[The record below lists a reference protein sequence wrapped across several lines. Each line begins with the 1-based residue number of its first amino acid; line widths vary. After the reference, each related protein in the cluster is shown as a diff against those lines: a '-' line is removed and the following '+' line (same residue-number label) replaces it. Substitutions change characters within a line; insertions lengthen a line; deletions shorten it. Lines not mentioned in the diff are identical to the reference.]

1 MAWTPPADAVE
12 TTTTGWTP
20 PSDAVEASTWTP
32 PSDAVEAPTEAPS
45 FGAYRS
51 RAGVGR
57 TPPPAPPTEPTPAK
71 PSVLDIAKQS
81 SAQAKASNLER
92 AKTVEEGQFS
102 FKDLSE
108 KPDTFKAINDYAVA
122 RFGKEGAMLP
132 NETKEDYVK
141 RWSTAMRATSLNLIN
156 ARDERLWLENAKQED
171 ALKAAKA
178 YDVWDKTAN
187 FYSAKG
193 QGGFR
198 PIVDVLSYGLIDPS
212 TVVSL
217 LTGNIAGGIAAR
229 QVAKEGI
236 KTALKTKLAVAAPV
250 VGVEA
255 GSAAYS
261 NIEDQQKKLLAQ
273 KAENK
278 DGRTKLEEAKKVVE
292 LLPPDEK
299 VKATKQVTAF
309 EKELVERENKVAVGI
324 DTGELGTATAIGT
337 GFGLLGTGSL
347 FGAAK
352 LAKGKSTGLEDV
364 LDMRRTLKE
373 GEIRIEP
380 QMDVSV
386 APPPKV
392 EITPK
397 AATEIQLEDAYDIF
411 EGRKL
416 LDKEGDPTAIA
427 EMQIRND
434 VNKKAAQIAG
444 NIWSQVPELAPKAD
458 QKVSDAVKNV
468 FMNID
473 NIDDVVLRDAL
484 ANAGVTPEE
493 FARMNRTTAGDA
505 GRTLQ
510 AYSVLARIQNKLKSI
525 DPAAAKEVDLMYGK
539 RNTLTSAFT
548 GLYDLS
554 LRLDRELKALMV
566 SQLATTVRNGYSGL
580 AVVTFGTASEA
591 VESALYRMGKTAY
604 ELSSGKPLTGSFTGG
619 IKGVY
624 DDAVRTAF
632 YLGQGNLSSDVAER
646 LLAGSPTL
654 RGRILRTV
662 GENEATELSKVAQIA
677 NTLNVAQDAF
687 FRKAI
692 FTASVEKQLSRVGI
706 NMYDVIEQGKN
717 IPLDVLKNATDE
729 ALAATFS
736 KMPTQGVM
744 FHGVKFIEALGPVGS
759 TVIPFPRFMANAMS
773 WTYKHSPM
781 GIFSGAGDIAKGSAM
796 LKAGNEEGQR
806 YLMQGLEN
814 TSKGAIG
821 TAAIYAAYK
830 YRQENQDTNWYDVK
844 NPDGSTVDAR
854 ALFPAAPFLAMG
866 DYLVKFEKARTDEF
880 KTKEFLEAMTGF
892 KVPAGTSAWLGD
904 KFAESLSNM
913 QTGEGSADTKVATF
927 FGEWAG
933 QYLGRALIPLQ
944 QVSDLFGAVDR
955 NEALPRDAYQ
965 IPAGEEGFVSSA
977 TTQLQKSVPI
987 LKQELPVYQPA
998 TRKEAAFSD
1007 VGPLKMFTGIRVKVA
1022 PQPLEE
1028 EIIKLKIPNNKVFT
1042 STGDKIVDAS
1052 ARKVMAPLVVD
1063 TFTLLE
1069 STDFY
1074 RQASPDE
1081 KKIAL
1086 QNLLA
1091 WAQKNA
1097 KEIAS
1102 QTAMAEAFNKGEQ
1115 ARLFAVQYSKLPPEV
1130 KRATAEFYK
1139 QNMGKDLA
1147 ETKDYM
1153 SALSI
1158 AAALK
1163 KQPEF
1168 AGGGLAKQTAEML
1181 IGKGAAKVATK
1192 SITES
1197 ADELL
1202 QKVTDMATK
1211 AGVEVSPAA
1220 KQTENLLSQQGVP
1233 VTVPPSTTKAAPKI
1247 QPTQD
1252 TLPSPAPAEQVTD
1265 IINKS
1270 EQIANKAGGKQAF
1283 SDIDFSEYNKY
1294 TFEQMQEADSLLK
1307 TSMGSKY
1314 QLDQFKKVDT
1324 VGYLK
1329 SLMTK
1334 LKEIAPE
1341 AAATP
1346 PTPKDL
1352 SIVSPDIVFAPLNIR
1367 DKKRL
1372 AEIPD
1377 LDKLPMASGDPF
1389 KRKELLYNIR
1399 QLRQEAFPLLIDQ
1412 LDQLSFTKGAKA
1424 FDDEVV
1430 AVAQGEYRVAKGREV
1445 DVNDAASVEDFASLA
1460 SKLQNKLDDLRIK
1473 YKDTPPVV
1481 LYHGSRTE
1489 RTPEK
1494 LARGFYDPQT
1504 NNKYH
1509 AELNAGA
1516 ISFTKDPNLNY
1527 FVEKFGGKEPKNIS
1541 QTVMPYAEYE
1551 FRRVNMT
1558 PEAYDKQDIN
1568 YLART
1573 ITGSPS
1579 VARPLSIPRSQSFK
1593 ETEDAFVEADK
1604 LKITQDV
1611 KAVTEKYGL
1620 IQKRTEAID
1629 DAFNKLEAYDASSIS
1644 TKQDPLA
1651 SYEAYRNIRTLFK
1664 ELRKQSDVTSTKTGY
1679 GQNYLIGLEKFGPA
1693 LINII
1698 NDVQLAFKTQKAMKG
1713 SDKPSLLAT
1722 FKDQLEILTKRQI
1735 NPITGDL
1742 DMATV
1747 KEKTKAMNKIQQLT
1761 PKLAKGGAL
1770 GLKKENTGEGL
1781 APYGVRHSGEGVK
1794 GKGFF
1799 GSLPTKQGD
1808 VATEMSSEF
1817 EYKGKNV
1824 EHPLIV
1830 PTLNKAE
1837 LDHLLSG
1844 KQPTETIYSKAQAF
1858 AKKRIDEGKSVFAE
1872 PTELR
1877 YPVPEQRGL
1886 ASRK

>member
-71 PSVLDIAKQS
+71 LSVLDIAKQS
-81 SAQAKASNLER
+81 SVQAKASNLER

-122 RFGKEGAMLP
+122 RFGKSGTMLP
-132 NETKEDYVK
+132 NETKDDYVK
-141 RWSTAMRATSLNLIN
+141 RWAGHMRMLSFGNLISGTQELQYLNN
-156 ARDERLWLENAKQED
+156 ASQED
-171 ALKAAKA
+171 LLKAKKA
-178 YDVWDKTAN
+178 YDIFDNTASY
-187 FYSAKG
+187 FSAKG
-193 QGGFR
+193 QKGFTPVLDALGSIVSDPTTAISLGAGTIAKNVFAKEAATKGLRAALTSRLGATAAVTVPTVEGTGAALSNVQEQRRKLITQDAANKDSRAKVEQAKQVVAQLPPEQQKELTDQIKEFETTLAAEEKKVAEGINLTEAATAGTIGAVGGT
-198 PIVDVLSYGLIDPS
+198 LETAG
-212 TVVSL
+212 L
-217 LTGNIAGGIAAR
+217 LTAAR
-229 QVAKEGI
+229 LATG
-236 KTALKTKLAVAAPV
+236 KTPV
-250 VGVEA
+250 NELDA
-255 GSAAYS
+255 
-261 NIEDQQKKLLAQ
+261 ILAQ
-273 KAENK
+273 
-278 DGRTKLEEAKKVVE
+278 R
-292 LLPPDEK
+292 
-299 VKATKQVTAF
+299 QQ
-309 EKELVERENKVAVGI
+309 
-324 DTGELGTATAIGT
+324 
-337 GFGLLGTGSL
+337 
-347 FGAAK
+347 AAR
-352 LAKGKSTGLEDV
+352 G
-364 LDMRRTLKE
+364 
-373 GEIRIEP
+373 RIEP

-386 APPPKV
+386 PPPKV

-397 AATEIQLEDAYDIF
+397 AATETQLEDAYDIF

-566 SQLATTVRNGYSGL
+566 SQVATTIRNGYSGL

-604 ELSSGKPLTGSFTGG
+604 ELGSGKPLTGSFTGG

-706 NMYDVIEQGKN
+706 DMYDVMAQGKN
-717 IPLDVLKNATDE
+717 IPIDVLKNATDE

-736 KMPTQGVM
+736 KMPTQGIM

-955 NEALPRDAYQ
+955 DETLPRDAYQ

-977 TTQLQKSVPI
+977 TSQLQKKVPV
-987 LKQELPVYQPA
+987 LKQELPVFQPA
-998 TRKEAAFSD
+998 TRKEAAFNDS
-1007 VGPLKMFTGIRVKVA
+1007 GPLKMFTGITIKGK

-1028 EIIKLKIPNNKVFT
+1028 EISKLKIPFNKIFT
-1042 STGDKIVDAS
+1042 TTGDRIVDAS

-1063 TFTLLE
+1063 TFTSLE

-1074 RQASPDE
+1074 RQASPDV

-1202 QKVTDMATK
+1202 QKATDMATK
-1211 AGVEVSPAA
+1211 AGVSIPPAAKKTEEVLPAA
-1220 KQTENLLSQQGVP
+1220 KQTENLLSQKGTEV
-1233 VTVPPSTTKAAPKI
+1233 VV
-1247 QPTQD
+1247 
-1252 TLPSPAPAEQVTD
+1252 PAEQQVTD
-1265 IINKS
+1265 VINKPF
-1270 EQIANKAGGKQAF
+1270 KAVKKA
-1283 SDIDFSEYNKY
+1283 SKKETEPEIDYLAEYAKY
-1294 TFEQMQEADSLLK
+1294 TPEQLQQAESLLK
-1307 TSMGSKY
+1307 TSMGSQYK
-1314 QLDQFKKVDT
+1314 LDKFKAESPKD
-1324 VGYLK
+1324 YDK
-1329 SLMTK
+1329 SLLVK
-1334 LKEIAPE
+1334 LKEVAPE

-1412 LDQLSFTKGAKA
+1412 LDQLSFTKGAKSL
-1424 FDDEVV
+1424 DDEVV

-1722 FKDQLEILTKRQI
+1722 FKDQLEILTKKQV

-1770 GLKKENTGEGL
+1770 GLKKESTGEGL

-1844 KQPTETIYSKAQAF
+1844 KQPTEAIYSKAQAF

-1877 YPVPEQRGL
+1877 YPVPEQKGL
-1886 ASRK
+1886 ASRR

>member
-1 MAWTPPADAVE
+1 MPLVDDFESFIANTPEQPQPASPPPQESIANAFE
-12 TTTTGWTP
+12 TFRQTTSALKP
-20 PSDAVEASTWTP
+20 P
-32 PSDAVEAPTEAPS
+32 EAPTEAPS

-122 RFGKEGAMLP
+122 RFGKSGTMLP
-132 NETKEDYVK
+132 NETKDDYVK
-141 RWSTAMRATSLNLIN
+141 RWAGHMRMLSFGNLISGTQELQYLNN
-156 ARDERLWLENAKQED
+156 ASQED
-171 ALKAAKA
+171 LLKAKKA
-178 YDVWDKTAN
+178 YDIFDNTASY
-187 FYSAKG
+187 FSAKG
-193 QGGFR
+193 QKGFTPVLDALGSIVSDPTTAISLGAGTIAKNVFAKEAATKGLRAALTSRLGATAAVTVPTVEGTGAALSNVQEQRRKLITQDAANKDSRAKVEQAKQVVAQLPPEQQKELADQIKEVETTLAAEEKKVAEGINLAEVSTAGTIGAVGGT
-198 PIVDVLSYGLIDPS
+198 LETAG
-212 TVVSL
+212 L
-217 LTGNIAGGIAAR
+217 LTAAR
-229 QVAKEGI
+229 LATG
-236 KTALKTKLAVAAPV
+236 KTPV
-250 VGVEA
+250 NELDA
-255 GSAAYS
+255 
-261 NIEDQQKKLLAQ
+261 ILAQ
-273 KAENK
+273 
-278 DGRTKLEEAKKVVE
+278 R
-292 LLPPDEK
+292 
-299 VKATKQVTAF
+299 QQ
-309 EKELVERENKVAVGI
+309 
-324 DTGELGTATAIGT
+324 
-337 GFGLLGTGSL
+337 
-347 FGAAK
+347 AAR
-352 LAKGKSTGLEDV
+352 G
-364 LDMRRTLKE
+364 
-373 GEIRIEP
+373 RIEP
-380 QMDVSV
+380 KMDVSV
-386 APPPKV
+386 PPPKV

-397 AATEIQLEDAYDIF
+397 AATETQLEDAYDIF

-566 SQLATTVRNGYSGL
+566 SQVATTIRNGYSGL

-604 ELSSGKPLTGSFTGG
+604 ELGSGKPLTGSFTGG

-706 NMYDVIEQGKN
+706 DMYDVMAQGKN

-736 KMPTQGVM
+736 KMPTQGIM

-955 NEALPRDAYQ
+955 DETLPRDAYQ

-977 TTQLQKSVPI
+977 TSQLQKKVPV
-987 LKQELPVYQPA
+987 LKQELPVFQPA
-998 TRKEAAFSD
+998 TRKEAAFNDS
-1007 VGPLKMFTGIRVKVA
+1007 GPLKMFTGITIKGK

-1028 EIIKLKIPNNKVFT
+1028 EISKLKIPFNKIFT
-1042 STGDKIVDAS
+1042 TTGDKIVDAS

-1069 STDFY
+1069 GTDFY

-1139 QNMGKDLA
+1139 RNIGKDLA

-1211 AGVEVSPAA
+1211 AGVSIPPAAKKTEEVLPAA
-1220 KQTENLLSQQGVP
+1220 KQTEDLLSQKGTEV
-1233 VTVPPSTTKAAPKI
+1233 VV
-1247 QPTQD
+1247 
-1252 TLPSPAPAEQVTD
+1252 PAEQQLSGV
-1265 IINKS
+1265 INKPS
-1270 EQIANKAGGKQAF
+1270 KPIKKETEPE
-1283 SDIDFSEYNKY
+1283 IDYLAEYAKY
-1294 TFEQMQEADSLLK
+1294 TPEQLQQAESLLK
-1307 TSMGSKY
+1307 TSMGSQYK
-1314 QLDQFKKVDT
+1314 LDKFKAESPKD
-1324 VGYLK
+1324 YDK
-1329 SLMTK
+1329 SLLVK
-1334 LKEIAPE
+1334 LKEVAPE
-1341 AAATP
+1341 EAATP

-1389 KRKELLYNIR
+1389 KRKELLHNIR

-1412 LDQLSFTKGAKA
+1412 LDQLSFTKGAKSL
-1424 FDDEVV
+1424 DDEVV

-1473 YKDTPPVV
+1473 YKDTPPVI

-1629 DAFNKLEAYDASSIS
+1629 DAFNKLEAYDAAPIS

-1651 SYEAYRNIRTLFK
+1651 SYEAYKNIRTLFK

-1679 GQNYLIGLEKFGPA
+1679 GQNYLLGLEKFGPA

-1698 NDVQLAFKTQKAMKG
+1698 NDVQFAFKTQKAMQG
-1713 SDKPSLLAT
+1713 SDKPSLLAS
-1722 FKDQLEILTKRQI
+1722 FKDQLEILTKKQL
-1735 NPITGDL
+1735 NPRTGDL
-1742 DMATV
+1742 VSATV

-1770 GLKKENTGEGL
+1770 GLKKESTGEGL

-1844 KQPTETIYSKAQAF
+1844 KQPTEAIYSKAQAF

>member
-1 MAWTPPADAVE
+1 
-12 TTTTGWTP
+12 
-20 PSDAVEASTWTP
+20 
-32 PSDAVEAPTEAPS
+32 
-45 FGAYRS
+45 
-51 RAGVGR
+51 VGR

-122 RFGKEGAMLP
+122 RFGKSGTMLP
-132 NETKEDYVK
+132 NETKDDYVK
-141 RWSTAMRATSLNLIN
+141 RWAGHMRMLSFGNLISGTQELQYLNN
-156 ARDERLWLENAKQED
+156 ASQED
-171 ALKAAKA
+171 LLKAKKA
-178 YDVWDKTAN
+178 YDIFDNTASY
-187 FYSAKG
+187 FSAKG
-193 QGGFR
+193 QKGFTPVLDALGSIVSDPTTAISLGAGTIAKNVFAKEAATKGLRAALTSRLGATAAVTVPTVEGTGAALSNVQEQRRKLITQDAANKDSRAKVEQAKQVVAQLPPEQQKELADQIKEVETTLAAEEKKVAEGINLAEVSTAGTIGAVGGT
-198 PIVDVLSYGLIDPS
+198 LETAG
-212 TVVSL
+212 L
-217 LTGNIAGGIAAR
+217 LTAAR
-229 QVAKEGI
+229 LATG
-236 KTALKTKLAVAAPV
+236 KTPV
-250 VGVEA
+250 NELDA
-255 GSAAYS
+255 
-261 NIEDQQKKLLAQ
+261 ILAQ
-273 KAENK
+273 
-278 DGRTKLEEAKKVVE
+278 R
-292 LLPPDEK
+292 
-299 VKATKQVTAF
+299 QQ
-309 EKELVERENKVAVGI
+309 
-324 DTGELGTATAIGT
+324 
-337 GFGLLGTGSL
+337 
-347 FGAAK
+347 AAR
-352 LAKGKSTGLEDV
+352 G
-364 LDMRRTLKE
+364 
-373 GEIRIEP
+373 RIEP
-380 QMDVSV
+380 KMDVSV
-386 APPPKV
+386 PPPKV

-397 AATEIQLEDAYDIF
+397 AATETQLEDAYDIF

-566 SQLATTVRNGYSGL
+566 SQVATTIRNGYSGL

-604 ELSSGKPLTGSFTGG
+604 ELGSGKPLTGSFTGG

-706 NMYDVIEQGKN
+706 DMYDVMAQGKN

-736 KMPTQGVM
+736 KMPTQGIM

-955 NEALPRDAYQ
+955 DETLPRDAYQ

-977 TTQLQKSVPI
+977 TSQLQKKVPV
-987 LKQELPVYQPA
+987 LKQELPVFQPA
-998 TRKEAAFSD
+998 TRKEAAFNDS
-1007 VGPLKMFTGIRVKVA
+1007 GPLKMFTGITIKGK

-1028 EIIKLKIPNNKVFT
+1028 EISKLKIPFNKIFT
-1042 STGDKIVDAS
+1042 TTGDKIVDAS

-1069 STDFY
+1069 GTDFY

-1139 QNMGKDLA
+1139 RNIGKDLA

-1211 AGVEVSPAA
+1211 AGVSIPPAAKKTEEVLPAA
-1220 KQTENLLSQQGVP
+1220 KQTEDLLSQKGTEV
-1233 VTVPPSTTKAAPKI
+1233 VV
-1247 QPTQD
+1247 
-1252 TLPSPAPAEQVTD
+1252 PAEQQLSGV
-1265 IINKS
+1265 INKPS
-1270 EQIANKAGGKQAF
+1270 KPIKKETEPE
-1283 SDIDFSEYNKY
+1283 IDYLAEYAKY
-1294 TFEQMQEADSLLK
+1294 TPEQLQQAESLLK
-1307 TSMGSKY
+1307 TSMGSQYK
-1314 QLDQFKKVDT
+1314 LDKFKAESPKD
-1324 VGYLK
+1324 YDK
-1329 SLMTK
+1329 SLLVK
-1334 LKEIAPE
+1334 LKEVAPE
-1341 AAATP
+1341 EAATP

-1389 KRKELLYNIR
+1389 KRKELLHNIR

-1412 LDQLSFTKGAKA
+1412 LDQLSFTKGAKSL
-1424 FDDEVV
+1424 DDEVV

-1473 YKDTPPVV
+1473 YKDTPPVI

-1629 DAFNKLEAYDASSIS
+1629 DAFNKLEAYDAAPIS

-1651 SYEAYRNIRTLFK
+1651 SYEAYKNIRTLFK

-1679 GQNYLIGLEKFGPA
+1679 GQNYLLGLEKFGPA

-1698 NDVQLAFKTQKAMKG
+1698 NDVQFAFKTQKAMQG
-1713 SDKPSLLAT
+1713 SDKPSLLAS
-1722 FKDQLEILTKRQI
+1722 FKDQLEILTKKQL
-1735 NPITGDL
+1735 NPRTGDL
-1742 DMATV
+1742 VSATV

-1770 GLKKENTGEGL
+1770 GLKKESTGEGL

-1844 KQPTETIYSKAQAF
+1844 KQPTEAIYSKAQAF

>member
-1 MAWTPPADAVE
+1 MPLVDDFESFIATPSEQPTPASPPQQESIANAFE
-12 TTTTGWTP
+12 TFKQTSSALK
-20 PSDAVEASTWTP
+20 PS
-32 PSDAVEAPTEAPS
+32 EAPTEAPS

-57 TPPPAPPTEPTPAK
+57 TPAPAPVTEPTPAK

-81 SAQAKASNLER
+81 SAQAAASNLER
-92 AKTVEEGQFS
+92 QKKIEEPQFS
-102 FKDLSE
+102 FKQLSE
-108 KPDTFKAINDYAVA
+108 KPETFKAINDYAVA

-132 NETKEDYVK
+132 NETKDDYVK
-141 RWSTAMRATSLNLIN
+141 RWASHMRMLSFGNLISGTQELQYLNN
-156 ARDERLWLENAKQED
+156 ASQKDL
-171 ALKAAKA
+171 LKAKKA
-178 YDVWDKTAN
+178 YDIFDNTASY
-187 FYSAKG
+187 FSAKG
-193 QGGFR
+193 QKGFA
-198 PIVDVLSYGLIDPS
+198 PVLDTLGSIVSDP
-212 TVVSL
+212 TTAISL
-217 LTGNIAGGIAAR
+217 GAGT
-229 QVAKEGI
+229 VAKNVFAKEAATKGIRAALTSRLGATAALTVPTVEG
-236 KTALKTKLAVAAPV
+236 TGAALSNVQEQRRKLVTQDAA
-250 VGVEA
+250 
-255 GSAAYS
+255 
-261 NIEDQQKKLLAQ
+261 
-273 KAENK
+273 NK
-278 DGRTKLEEAKKVVE
+278 DSRTKLEQ
-292 LLPPDEK
+292 
-299 VKATKQVTAF
+299 TKQVVAQLPP
-309 EKELVERENKVAVGI
+309 EQQKELTDQIQEFETNLAAEEKKVAEGI
-324 DTGELGTATAIGT
+324 NLIEVGTAGTIGAVAGTAET
-337 GFGLLGTGSL
+337 AGLLT
-347 FGAAK
+347 AAR
-352 LAKGKSTGLEDV
+352 LAKGKTKVGELDTILEG
-364 LDMRRTLKE
+364 RRQAAK
-373 GEIRIEP
+373 GPVEP
-380 QMDVSV
+380 PME

-392 EITPK
+392 EVTPK
-397 AATEIQLEDAYDIF
+397 DPTETQLEDAYDIF

-444 NIWSQVPELAPKAD
+444 NIWSQVPELAPKGD

-468 FMNID
+468 FMNIE

-510 AYSVLARIQNKLKSI
+510 AYSVLARIQNKLKNI

-554 LRLDRELKALMV
+554 MRLDRELKALMV
-566 SQLATTVRNGYSGL
+566 SQVATTIRNGFSGL
-580 AVVTFGTASEA
+580 TVVTFGTASEA
-591 VESALYRMGKTAY
+591 IESSLYRMGKTAY
-604 ELSSGKPLTGSFTGG
+604 ELGSGKPLTGSFTGG

-632 YLGQGNLSSDVAER
+632 YLGQGDLSSDVAEK

-662 GENEATELSKVAQIA
+662 GENEATELSKVAQVA

-706 NMYDVIEQGKN
+706 DMYDVMAQGKN
-717 IPLDVLKNATDE
+717 IPFDVLKNATDE
-729 ALAATFS
+729 ALTATFS

-744 FHGVKFIEALGPVGS
+744 FHGVKLIESLGPVGS

-814 TSKGAIG
+814 TSKGAVG

-830 YRQENQDTNWYDVK
+830 YRQENQDTAWYDVK

-854 ALFPAAPFLAMG
+854 ALFPVAPFLAMG

-880 KTKEFLEAMTGF
+880 KTKEFVEAMTGF
-892 KVPAGTSAWLGD
+892 KVPAGTTSWLGD

-933 QYLGRALIPLQ
+933 QYLGRALVPVQ
-944 QVSDLFGAVDR
+944 QISDLIGAIDR
-955 NEALPRDAYQ
+955 DENLPRDAYQ

-977 TTQLQKSVPI
+977 TSQIQKKIPV

-998 TRKEAAFSD
+998 TRKEAAFND
-1007 VGPLKMFTGIRVKVA
+1007 AGPLKIFTGITIKGK

-1028 EIIKLKIPNNKVFT
+1028 EIGKLKIDNNKIFT

-1063 TFTLLE
+1063 VFQTLQGTE
-1069 STDFY
+1069 FY
-1074 RQASPDE
+1074 KQASPDV
-1081 KKIAL
+1081 KKIAF

-1091 WAQKNA
+1091 WSQKNA
-1097 KEIAS
+1097 KEIAIDKA
-1102 QTAMAEAFNKGEQ
+1102 TAEAFSKGEQ
-1115 ARLFAVQYSKLPPEV
+1115 ARIFAVQYSKLPSEV
-1130 KRATAEFYK
+1130 KRATADFYK
-1139 QNMGKDLA
+1139 QNTKQDLA

-1153 SALSI
+1153 
-1158 AAALK
+1158 AALAIASAIR

-1168 AGGGLAKQTAEML
+1168 AAGGLASQMAETL
-1181 IGKGAAKVATK
+1181 IGKGAAKLATK
-1192 SITES
+1192 SVVES
-1197 ADELL
+1197 ADDLL
-1202 QKVTDMATK
+1202 KKATDMATK
-1211 AGVEVSPAA
+1211 AGIDVSPVIKQTEKAVPA
-1220 KQTENLLSQQGVP
+1220 VKQTENLLSQKGTEV
-1233 VTVPPSTTKAAPKI
+1233 VV
-1247 QPTQD
+1247 
-1252 TLPSPAPAEQVTD
+1252 PAEQQVAGVLSKPTEAKPSVID
-1265 IINKS
+1265 WSKYS
-1270 EQIANKAGGKQAF
+1270 EEQLQQA
-1283 SDIDFSEYNKY
+1283 E
-1294 TFEQMQEADSLLK
+1294 SLLK
-1307 TSMGSKY
+1307 TSMGSQY
-1314 QLDQFKKVDT
+1314 QLDKFKASSSSD
-1324 VGYLK
+1324 YQK
-1329 SLMTK
+1329 SLLAK
-1334 LKEIAPE
+1334 LQEIAPE
-1341 AAATP
+1341 GTATP

-1352 SIVSPDIVFAPLNIR
+1352 SIVSPDIVFTPLNIR

-1377 LDKLPMASGDPF
+1377 LGKLPMASNDTF
-1389 KRKELLYNIR
+1389 KRKELLHNIR

-1412 LDQLSFTKGAKA
+1412 LDQLSFTKGAKPL
-1424 FDDEVV
+1424 DDEVV
-1430 AVAQGEYRVAKGREV
+1430 AVAQGEYRAAKGREV

-1473 YKDTPPVV
+1473 YKDTPPIV

-1494 LARGFYDPQT
+1494 LARGFYDQQT
-1504 NNKYH
+1504 NKKYH

-1558 PEAYDKQDIN
+1558 PDAYDKQDIN

-1579 VARPLSIPRSQSFK
+1579 VARPLSIPRSQTFK

-1611 KAVTEKYGL
+1611 KAVEEKYGL
-1620 IQKRTEAID
+1620 IQKRAEAID
-1629 DAFNKLEAYDASSIS
+1629 DAFNELEAYNAAPIS

-1698 NDVQLAFKTQKAMKG
+1698 NDVQFAFKTQKAMKG

-1722 FKDQLEILTKRQI
+1722 FKDQLEILTSKRI

-1761 PKLAKGGAL
+1761 PKLAKGG
-1770 GLKKENTGEGL
+1770 
-1781 APYGVRHSGEGVK
+1781 
-1794 GKGFF
+1794 
-1799 GSLPTKQGD
+1799 
-1808 VATEMSSEF
+1808 
-1817 EYKGKNV
+1817 
-1824 EHPLIV
+1824 
-1830 PTLNKAE
+1830 
-1837 LDHLLSG
+1837 
-1844 KQPTETIYSKAQAF
+1844 
-1858 AKKRIDEGKSVFAE
+1858 
-1872 PTELR
+1872 
-1877 YPVPEQRGL
+1877 L

>member
-1 MAWTPPADAVE
+1 MPLVDDFESFIANTPEQPQPASPPPQESIANAFE
-12 TTTTGWTP
+12 TFRQTTSALKP
-20 PSDAVEASTWTP
+20 P
-32 PSDAVEAPTEAPS
+32 EAPAEAPS

-57 TPPPAPPTEPTPAK
+57 TPPPAPPTEPTATK

-309 EKELVERENKVAVGI
+309 EKELVERENKVAAGI

-397 AATEIQLEDAYDIF
+397 AATETQLEDAYDIF

-525 DPAAAKEVDLMYGK
+525 DPAASKEVDLMYGK

-736 KMPTQGVM
+736 KMPTQGIM

-1139 QNMGKDLA
+1139 RNMGKDLA

-1158 AAALK
+1158 SAALK

-1211 AGVEVSPAA
+1211 AGVSIPPAA
-1220 KQTENLLSQQGVP
+1220 KKTEEVLPAVKQTENLLSQKGTEV
-1233 VTVPPSTTKAAPKI
+1233 VV
-1247 QPTQD
+1247 
-1252 TLPSPAPAEQVTD
+1252 PAEQQVTD
-1265 IINKS
+1265 VINKPF
-1270 EQIANKAGGKQAF
+1270 KAVKKA
-1283 SDIDFSEYNKY
+1283 SKKETEPEIDYLIEYAKY
-1294 TFEQMQEADSLLK
+1294 TPEQLQQAESLLK
-1307 TSMGSKY
+1307 TSMGSQYK
-1314 QLDQFKKVDT
+1314 LDKFKAESPKD
-1324 VGYLK
+1324 YDK
-1329 SLMTK
+1329 SLLVK
-1334 LKEIAPE
+1334 LKEVAPE

-1412 LDQLSFTKGAKA
+1412 LDQLSFTKGAKSL
-1424 FDDEVV
+1424 DDEVV

-1629 DAFNKLEAYDASSIS
+1629 DAFNKLEAYDASSAS

-1698 NDVQLAFKTQKAMKG
+1698 NDVQFAFKTQKAMKG

-1770 GLKKENTGEGL
+1770 GLKKESTGEGL

-1844 KQPTETIYSKAQAF
+1844 KQPTEAIYSKAQAF

-1877 YPVPEQRGL
+1877 YPVPEQKGL
-1886 ASRK
+1886 ASRR